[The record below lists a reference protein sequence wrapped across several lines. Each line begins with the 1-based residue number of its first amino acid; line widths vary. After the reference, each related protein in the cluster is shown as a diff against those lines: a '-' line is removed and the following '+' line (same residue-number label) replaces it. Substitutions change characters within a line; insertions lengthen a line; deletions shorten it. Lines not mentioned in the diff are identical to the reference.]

1 MNCDEGDSSVYTK
14 VVGTILFVV
23 VWPFIVFDMKWFPL
37 GRPAAALVGAAAMVI
52 FNVVGQME
60 VYDIQAEIGDMQ
72 TIFLLVGMMMLS
84 FYYDREGLL
93 RLIALKIFGEGQQ
106 PLRFILWRICL
117 LSGFMSALITNDAT
131 CLVVT
136 PLILLEFEKQGR
148 NRRELLPICLGIAT
162 SSNIGSAATVFG
174 NPQNAFIASA
184 SGVNLLQ
191 FFIAELPAATIGLV
205 ISVILLYIM
214 FYKVTI
220 RKAPPPEEDEEE
232 TVARDQRGQYTIPKT
247 LADERESLALS
258 YDQSHDPYLTS
269 AIAKERELLYSG
281 HERQSVSTSLPPR
294 GKRRGYSGVG
304 RGASPYPGGK
314 LKAHGVPDIRVE
326 DNKNGQK
333 YVHCRTYIILFF
345 TLIFF
350 TNPLCITIVLLT
362 TCSSIFLSYL
372 FLWKA

>member
-1 MNCDEGDSSVYTK
+1 M
-14 VVGTILFVV
+14 VGTIIFVV

-37 GRPAAALVGAAAMVI
+37 GRPAAALVGGAAMVI

-72 TIFLLVGMMMLS
+72 TVFLLVGMMMLS
-84 FYYDREGLL
+84 YYYDREGLL
-93 RLIALKIFGEGQQ
+93 RLIALKIFGEGEQQ
-106 PLRFILWRICL
+106 PLRNILWRICL
-117 LSGFMSALITNDAT
+117 LSAIMSALITNDAT

-184 SGVNLLQ
+184 AKVNLLQ
-191 FFIAELPAATIGLV
+191 FFIAELPAAAVGLC
-205 ISVILLYIM
+205 ISVALLYIM

-220 RKAPPPEEDEEE
+220 RTPPPEDDEEE

-269 AIAKERELLYSG
+269 AIAKERELLYS
-281 HERQSVSTSLPPR
+281 HERQSVSGSLPPR

-314 LKAHGVPDIRVE
+314 LKVPNHGVPDIRVE

-333 YVHCRTYIILFF
+333 YVHSRTYVDISF
-345 TLIFF
+345 
-350 TNPLCITIVLLT
+350 
-362 TCSSIFLSYL
+362 Y
-372 FLWKA
+372 K

>member
-1 MNCDEGDSSVYTK
+1 MPDTNDTSVGSFRYNLGEVDCEDGDSSIYVKIAATIIF
-14 VVGTILFVV
+14 VG

-37 GRPAAALVGAAAMVI
+37 GRPAAALVGAALMVI
-52 FNVVGQME
+52 FNTVGQME

-84 FYYDREGLL
+84 YYYDREGLL
-93 RLIALKIFGEGQQ
+93 RLVALKIFGTGHQ
-106 PLRFILWRICL
+106 PLRNILWRICL

-136 PLILLEFEKQGR
+136 PLILFEFVKQGR
-148 NRRELLPICLGIAT
+148 DRRELLPICLGIAT

-184 SGVNLLQ
+184 AGVNLLQ
-191 FFIAELPAATIGLV
+191 FFVAELPAAVIGLV
-205 ISVILLYIM
+205 ISVIILYIM
-214 FYKVTI
+214 FYKVTFG
-220 RKAPPPEEDEEE
+220 KPPPPEDEDRD
-232 TVARDQRGQYTIPKT
+232 TLAREGRGYPKT

-269 AIAKERELLYSG
+269 AIAKERELLYSQD
-281 HERQSVSTSLPPR
+281 RASVSGSLPPR

-314 LKAHGVPDIRVE
+314 LKVPNSHGVPDIRV
-326 DNKNGQK
+326 DDDRNGK
-333 YVHCRTYIILFF
+333 
-345 TLIFF
+345 
-350 TNPLCITIVLLT
+350 
-362 TCSSIFLSYL
+362 
-372 FLWKA
+372 K

>member
-1 MNCDEGDSSVYTK
+1 MGEASDCDEGDSSIYVK
-14 VVGTILFVV
+14 VVGTIIFVV

-60 VYDIQAEIGDMQ
+60 VYDIQAELGDMQ
-72 TIFLLVGMMMLS
+72 TIFLLVGMMMLGY
-84 FYYDREGLL
+84 YYDREGLL
-93 RLIALKIFGEGQQ
+93 SLIALKIFGEGQQ
-106 PLRFILWRICL
+106 PLRNILWRICL
-117 LSGFMSALITNDAT
+117 LSAVMSALITNDAT

-191 FFIAELPAATIGLV
+191 FFIAELPAAAVGLC
-205 ISVILLYIM
+205 ISVALLYIM

-220 RKAPPPEEDEEE
+220 RNAPPPEEDEEE
-232 TVARDQRGQYTIPKT
+232 TVARDQRHGGQYTIPKT

-269 AIAKERELLYSG
+269 AIAKERELLYS
-281 HERQSVSTSLPPR
+281 ERQSVSGSLPPR

-304 RGASPYPGGK
+304 RGASPYPGSK
-314 LKAHGVPDIRVE
+314 RKVPHSHGVPDIRVE
-326 DNKNGQK
+326 DKKNGQK
-333 YVHCRTYIILFF
+333 YVHCRTH
-345 TLIFF
+345 
-350 TNPLCITIVLLT
+350 VD
-362 TCSSIFLSYL
+362 L
-372 FLWKA
+372 FL